1 MSGDLFTG
9 GIDTR
14 RTIKM
19 NEILDEIYAGR
30 EQHARECGFDV
41 SVMFARMNEH
51 LKELKAQGWKVV
63 SPPPRQPLKTSYA
76 LHDKPRKKG
85 K

>member
-1 MSGDLFTG
+1 MKT
-9 GIDTR
+9 
-14 RTIKM
+14 
-19 NEILDEIYAGR
+19 NEILEEIYAGR

-41 SVMFARMNEH
+41 NVMFARMNEH

-63 SPPPRQPLKTSYA
+63 SPPPRQPQEISYA
-76 LHDKPRKKG
+76 FRDKPRKKG

>member
-1 MSGDLFTG
+1 MKT
-9 GIDTR
+9 
-14 RTIKM
+14 
-19 NEILDEIYAGR
+19 NEILEDIYRVRDE
-30 EQHARECGFDV
+30 HARECNYDV
-41 SVMFARMNEH
+41 DTIFARMNEH

-63 SPPPRQPLKTSYA
+63 SPPPRQPQETACA